1 MKLLVVF
8 LLAVILLPARS
19 FDVLSTNQ
27 GGVEVVVAPIH
38 HATLMLQFK
47 GKAIYVDP
55 AGQADY
61 SGMPKPDFIFITDIH
76 GDHFDKASIAKLKT
90 DSTVIVGPK
99 AVADQ
104 LAGVTAIAN
113 GESRKF
119 GEIEVEAVPMYNLKR
134 GPKAGEL
141 YHTKGRGNGYIFKL
155 ADRRFYVSGDT
166 EAIPEMTAL
175 KNIDVAFVC
184 MNLPYTMTP
193 VEAAAAVKAFR
204 PRIVYPYHYG
214 ESDLK
219 PFVAALKSESAIEV
233 RLRGW
238 Y

>member
-1 MKLLVVF
+1 MS
-8 LLAVILLPARS
+8 S

-27 GGVEVVVAPIH
+27 GGVEVVIVPIH

-55 AGQADY
+55 AGPADY
-61 SGMPKPDFIFITDIH
+61 TGLPKPDYVFITDIH
-76 GDHFDKASIAKLKT
+76 GDHFDKAAIAKLKT
-90 DSTVIVGPK
+90 ESTVIAGPQ

-104 LAGVTAIAN
+104 LPGITAIAN
-113 GESRKF
+113 GQKQKF
-119 GEIEVEAVPMYNLKR
+119 GEIEVEAVPMYNLKH
-134 GPKAGEL
+134 GT
-141 YHTKGRGNGYIFKL
+141 YHTKGRGNGYIFQL

-166 EAIPEMTAL
+166 EGIPEMLAL

-193 VEAAAAVKAFR
+193 AEAAVAVKTFR
-204 PRIVYPYHYG
+204 PRIVYPYHY
-214 ESDLK
+214 SDSDVK
-219 PFVAALKSESAIEV
+219 AFAAALKGETGIEV
-233 RLRGW
+233 RLRNW